1 MIRTSTRNVWT
12 PPSRSNS
19 RSCSTRSSFG
29 CSSSGNSP
37 ISSRNS
43 VPLSASSM
51 RPTFWLTAPVNAP
64 FSCPKSSLS
73 NNPAGTAAQLSLINV
88 LSRRELSACTERA
101 TSSFPVPVSPNSKTV
116 ESVGANHPHVFQH
129 FEQRRTLPNDFFK
142 PKLRLNFTFQIRL
155 FLRQLVP
162 GVLQPIGHL
171 PKLRDVRGSACN
183 SNNLS
188 GFIEQRLNR
197 DIERVAP
204 AVVRDR
210 HFLSHCYPC
219 FKNPPFEFSQACGL
233 LRPENFCIRFA
244 DCLVLPIELRVVNP
258 GVAQLAVLIENRNGR
273 ILESPPNPFF
283 VPAHRSPACL
293 RSLMSRR
300 IPCNRPSGSCF
311 PQTSPGNTDPSLR
324 RNFHS
329 LRAMAPPAKRATSGA
344 IRGLS
349 SASTMSGME
358 SCSISSRAYPNIS
371 APAEFTSLYFPCASA
386 MKIPSDA
393 CSTRSRKCVSLACSA
408 SSARLRLVMSID
420 VACTSRVPLSPSA
433 SIAVLNKTHTGVPS
447 FRRSC
452 ISWLESAPS
461 RFSSP
466 SLGSRSAKLT

>member
-273 ILESPPNPFF
+273 ILESHPKPFF
-283 VPAHRSPACL
+283 VPAHRFLRLPALADRLHNRL
-293 RSLMSRR
+293 RPSIRQLFSATLSRDHRSVLTPEFPLAQGYGASCKASHFGRYSRTLLSLNNVRNGKLQHLLSR
-300 IPCNRPSGSCF
+300 IPQHFGASRVHVDVF
-311 PQTSPGNTDPSLR
+311 PLRVGNENPVR
-324 RNFHS
+324 RLFHQKPEM
-329 LRAMAPPAKRATSGA
+329 R
-344 IRGLS
+344 
-349 SASTMSGME
+349 
-358 SCSISSRAYPNIS
+358 
-371 APAEFTSLYFPCASA
+371 F
-386 MKIPSDA
+386 
-393 CSTRSRKCVSLACSA
+393 
-408 SSARLRLVMSID
+408 ARLQRLFSPLALGD
-420 VACTSRVPLSPSA
+420 VDRCGLHQQSAVVTLSEY
-433 SIAVLNKTHTGVPS
+433 
-447 FRRSC
+447 RC
-452 ISWLESAPS
+452 IE
-461 RFSSP
+461 
-466 SLGSRSAKLT
+466 